1 MFSTQKK
8 MYQRLI
14 LFLLVLP
21 AFSMAQQSKLLQ
33 LNEAVTLARLHSS
46 QLRADSIQQ
55 LIGQS
60 QVSQSAA
67 SKLPQLMLSATF
79 QRLSNNIEPFTI
91 SLPTGSFQIN
101 PQILNQ
107 SYNAVQLTQLLY
119 NGGRARNNTKALQKE
134 AGAARSDYQ
143 KSMLQLDQQVIDL
156 WFNLYN
162 ARASEK
168 IVLANI
174 ESLRKKRADVESFRL
189 QGIVLE
195 NDVLKIDLSVTNLR
209 SSLADLA
216 SLSGSLNYNIC
227 LLTGI
232 DPDLLIEIPDNYIM
246 PATVI
251 NPLQN
256 YMDAA
261 LSGRP
266 EFKSFKLRS
275 DAANYRVKAA
285 KADYFPMLNLIG
297 SYNYDKPNQRMIP
310 NLNQF
315 NYSALAGLSLSW
327 KISSLY
333 TNHSRV
339 TESRLMAIQLDN
351 NIQSAKEN
359 IQREVNTNYLEYK
372 KTLAKITL
380 VQTELEQATENY
392 RVEQNKLNAQTTTPT
407 DFLIA
412 NTALLQAQLN
422 VATAKANAG
431 LAYQKLLHSTG
442 ETAN

>member
-21 AFSMAQQSKLLQ
+21 ALSMAQQRQLLP
-33 LNEAVTLARLHSS
+33 LKEAVERARLHSS
-46 QLRADSIQQ
+46 QLRADSLQQ
-55 LIGQS
+55 LITTSQAAQS
-60 QVSQSAA
+60 SAG
-67 SKLPQLMLSATF
+67 KLPQLMISSTF

-107 SYNAVQLTQLLY
+107 SYNSVQLTQLLY
-119 NGGRARNNTKALQKE
+119 NGGRARNTTKAMQKE
-134 AGAARSDYQ
+134 AGAAMADYQ
-143 KSMLQLDQQVIDL
+143 RSMLGLDQQVIDL

-168 IVLANI
+168 IVQANI
-174 ESLRKKRADVESFRL
+174 ASLQKRREDVEAFRI

-195 NDVLKIDLSVTNLR
+195 NDVLKIDLSITTLR
-209 SSLADLA
+209 SSLADLS
-216 SLSGSLNYNIC
+216 SLSGSLNYGIC
-227 LLTGI
+227 ILTGI
-232 DPDLLIEIPDNYIM
+232 EPDKVIEIPDVYIL
-246 PATVI
+246 PAAAI
-251 NPLQN
+251 APLPA

-275 DAANYRVKAA
+275 DAARYRIKAA
-285 KADYFPMLNLIG
+285 KADYLPMLNLIG
-297 SYNYDKPNQRMIP
+297 SYNYDKPNQRIIP

-327 KISSLY
+327 KISSFY
-333 TNHSRV
+333 TNRSRV
-339 TESRLMAIQLDN
+339 TETRLAAVQLDN
-351 NIQSAKEN
+351 TMQSAKEN
-359 IQREVNTNYLEYK
+359 IQREVNTYYLEYK
-372 KTLAKITL
+372 KTLDKIIL

-412 NTALLQAQLN
+412 NTSLLQAQLN

-431 LAYQKLLHSTG
+431 LAYRKLLKSTG
-442 ETAN
+442 ELTN